1 MHSGESSLHVP
12 TVQQP
17 HPSAIHTE
25 IDLEFALLVL
35 PSTRARVLSYPSP
48 KSPLQDG
55 GGGGG
60 GDGIVL
66 LDSPSRTCS
75 NCSCSNKL

>member
-17 HPSAIHTE
+17 HPSAIHTK

-35 PSTRARVLSYPSP
+35 PRVLSYPSP

-60 GDGIVL
+60 GYGIVL

>member
-17 HPSAIHTE
+17 HPSAIHTK

-66 LDSPSRTCS
+66 LDSPSRTTAR
-75 NCSCSNKL
+75 LA